1 MTFIMGADCPISA
14 VGPMLDTLTVRDL
27 ESQDAWRDICRLLLL
42 APTGNK
48 DQGLIKKLG
57 TYLYIYYKY
66 VQCFIYCGFMIISVC
81 YVFSFHGFYIP
92 PPPQYTLI

>member
-48 DQGLIKKLG
+48 DQELIKK
-57 TYLYIYYKY
+57 
-66 VQCFIYCGFMIISVC
+66 
-81 YVFSFHGFYIP
+81 
-92 PPPQYTLI
+92 